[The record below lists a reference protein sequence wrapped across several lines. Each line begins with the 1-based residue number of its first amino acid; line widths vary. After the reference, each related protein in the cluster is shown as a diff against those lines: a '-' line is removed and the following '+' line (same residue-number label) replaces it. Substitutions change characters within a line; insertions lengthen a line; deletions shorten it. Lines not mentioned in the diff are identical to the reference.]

1 MSKNARWTF
10 GVDLSKTARSILCIA
25 TVSSAALA
33 AWAREE
39 ETEAPAATQKKAKRL
54 LALHIKDAEEYT
66 IYCDSDRRE
75 KLDLRRKPVYDW
87 TNVIRSGGQ
96 TGSVF
101 VWTYKG
107 RPDVVGSIFSNPV
120 VEEPGMRVVHHEF
133 HSLSTNVL
141 VPQRAGLN
149 EWRPRAGVVLKPV
162 PDAPRPADSVRQR
175 TFQLRALSRE
185 FSARSVDYNKENWV
199 LRLLPNPLFRYESTD
214 PAVLDGAL
222 FAFVTS
228 AGTDPEVIV
237 AIEARQ
243 TGDGYQWQY
252 LVARFSDLD
261 VFVKLKDEEVW
272 HSVRGGENVW
282 GHDPQH
288 LYRLFP
294 DRRIP
299 ELPDDE

>member
-1 MSKNARWTF
+1 HWEF
-10 GVDLSKTARSILCIA
+10 GVNLSKTARGVLCIA
-25 TVSSAALA
+25 TVSSVALA
-33 AWAREE
+33 AWALEDDAK
-39 ETEAPAATQKKAKRL
+39 APAAPQKKAKRL

-66 IYCDSDRRE
+66 IYRDADRRE
-75 KLDLRRKPVYDW
+75 KLELRRKPVYDW

-101 VWTYKG
+101 IWTYKG
-107 RPDVVGSIFSNPV
+107 RPEVVGSIFSNPV

-133 HSLSTNVL
+133 HSLSTNLL
-141 VPQRAGLN
+141 VPARAALN

-185 FSARSVDYNKENWV
+185 FSARSIDYGRENWV

-214 PAVLDGAL
+214 PGVLDGAL

-228 AGTDPEVIV
+228 AGTDPEVII

-243 TGDGYQWQY
+243 TDDGYQWQY
-252 LVARFSDLD
+252 FVARFSDLD

-272 HSVRGGENVW
+272 RSVRGGENVW
-282 GHDPQH
+282 GHDPKH